1 MANLSKNAQRLKS
14 ALWYAVGQ
22 IVDEECMRRNRN
34 ATPQFIGALT
44 ELVWTQI
51 GKFYFIFLRFARSL
65 RRGCDAILFLF
76 FLFLTFITAENV
88 AIDLE
93 SFANHAARSVVTTED
108 VLLLARKN
116 PDLQQLMKEYIDE
129 RKTERGVRKPA
140 AATTAKSSSGR
151 GGRGGGGARG
161 RGGATRISG
170 R

>member
-1 MANLSKNAQRLKS
+1 MADTIEDDRDRLKS

-51 GKFYFIFLRFARSL
+51 
-65 RRGCDAILFLF
+65 
-76 FLFLTFITAENV
+76 ENV

-140 AATTAKSSSGR
+140 GAAASSGR
-151 GGRGGGGARG
+151 GGRGGGGRG